1 MSTPGPSIE
10 KVVIDGPAGAIE
22 AMLEKPPEARGD
34 IVAVCCHP
42 HPLYGGTMN
51 TTAVFRSARGLEEA
65 GLAVLRFNFRGVGK
79 SAGKH
84 DGQGGEELDV
94 KAAIDWMEQQFPGVE
109 LWLGGFSFGSRMAGS
124 YAIKDPRIKRL
135 LLVALPVRTFD
146 CAFVREIRQPGL
158 ILMAQNDD
166 YGTLRELRELFP
178 DLPPQLATD
187 EIAGAN
193 HFFVTRTQELQ
204 ARVRAYAEQNLASR
218 T

>member
-1 MSTPGPSIE
+1 MSILIPGP
-10 KVVIDGPAGAIE
+10 VGPLE
-22 AMLEKPPEARGD
+22 AKLTQLQG
-34 IVAVCCHP
+34 VAPRAAAVFCHP

-51 TTAVFRSARGLEEA
+51 TTAVFRSTRGLEEA

-84 DGQGGEELDV
+84 DGQGGEELDI
-94 KAAIDWMEQQFPGVE
+94 KAALDWMENEFPDLE
-109 LWLGGFSFGSRMAGS
+109 LWLGGFSFGSRTSGS
-124 YAIKDPRIKRL
+124 YARKDPRVKRVV
-135 LLVALPVRTFD
+135 LVALPVRAFD
-146 CAFVREIRQPGL
+146 CSFVREVKQPGL
-158 ILMAQNDD
+158 ILMAENDE

-193 HFFVTRTQELQ
+193 HYFVSRTQELQ
-204 ARVRAYAEQNLASR
+204 ARVRAWASESLDNR

>member
-1 MSTPGPSIE
+1 MSLLIPGPVGALE
-10 KVVIDGPAGAIE
+10 AKLTKPAGA
-22 AMLEKPPEARGD
+22 APRA
-34 IVAVCCHP
+34 VAVFCHP

-84 DGQGGEELDV
+84 DGQGGEDLDV
-94 KAAIDWMEQQFPGVE
+94 KAALDWLEQQYPGAE

-124 YAIKDPRIKRL
+124 YARKDPRVKRL
-135 LLVALPVRTFD
+135 LLVALPVRSFD

-158 ILMAQNDD
+158 ILMAQNDE

-204 ARVRAYAEQNLASR
+204 ARVRSWASESLVNR

>member
-1 MSTPGPSIE
+1 MSLLIPGP
-10 KVVIDGPAGAIE
+10 VGALE
-22 AMLEKPPEARGD
+22 AKLTQPKGAAPRAA
-34 IVAVCCHP
+34 AVFCHP

-94 KAAIDWMEQQFPGVE
+94 KAAIDWMAHEFPGLE
-109 LWLGGFSFGSRMAGS
+109 LWLGGFSFGSRTAGS
-124 YAIKDPRIKRL
+124 YARKDPRVQRL

-166 YGTLRELRELFP
+166 YGTLRELREHFP

>member
-1 MSTPGPSIE
+1 MSLLIPGP
-10 KVVIDGPAGAIE
+10 VGALE
-22 AMLEKPPEARGD
+22 AKLTKPQGAAPRA
-34 IVAVCCHP
+34 VAVFCHP

-94 KAAIDWMEQQFPGVE
+94 KAALDWLEQQFPGVE

-124 YAIKDPRIKRL
+124 YARKDPRVKRL
-135 LLVALPVRTFD
+135 LLVALPVRAFD
-146 CAFVREIRQPGL
+146 CSFVREIRQPGL

-204 ARVRAYAEQNLASR
+204 ARVRRWASESLTNR

>member
-1 MSTPGPSIE
+1 MSLLIPGP
-10 KVVIDGPAGAIE
+10 VGALE
-22 AMLEKPPEARGD
+22 AKLTKPQGAAPRA
-34 IVAVCCHP
+34 VAVFCHP

-94 KAAIDWMEQQFPGVE
+94 KAALDWLEQQFPGVE

-124 YAIKDPRIKRL
+124 YARKDPRVKRL

-146 CAFVREIRQPGL
+146 CAFVREIQQPGL

-204 ARVRAYAEQNLASR
+204 ARVRRWASESLTNR